1 MGLSYQEVME
11 AIRDYYTEGN
21 KSSSFTWI
29 DVSKELAKY
38 GYNTDNYYKLL
49 EDYPTVFEV
58 IKNADGSIRDA
69 YISPYTSL
77 YYGKSSIGST
87 GLSVNSN
94 TNNSLMTN
102 TIKTKIPSLTTTS
115 STGELT
121 GVSSGLGTYA
131 LTGNTAIGVLS
142 TATIAMGGV
151 AVAGALAKSVDSL
164 LYNAIPDIWD
174 SVGLQ
179 SLDPDTWA
187 SFTSEDG
194 LGGYLLNNLLG
205 LNDDGSVT
213 QYIDENALAYFALY
227 LQEKDAI
234 TPHTAYNHPK
244 DTSALHYPST
254 DYPNP
259 IKTGA
264 TTITGIPLTTTSG
277 TQSYTYNADYDH
289 ISVGFQPE
297 SWSVTEPYA
306 KTSIGVYSKSKDGTF
321 TWVHNRD
328 GRITTGTD
336 KKLPYTYKE
345 ITYYNNT
352 FLYSNK
358 LFSSY
363 TAPVNTVNDEIFPFV
378 TGAASARSWDIAYL
392 LFNGEKTT
400 IDGVEG
406 ITDDKDGTKVD
417 LSGITKVADAL
428 NALKDQLSFLWD
440 NAIFKDVI
448 QPDGTTK
455 RYTYVPVPTP
465 INNDKNQPVSDTST
479 QTKPQVDPDD
489 DTEPLI
495 KQIIEAINLDET
507 DTIPPDTGDGETPPV
522 TTPTGSAS
530 ALYKVYNPSQEQLN
544 SFGAWLW
551 SSNFVDQILKLFNDP
566 MQSIIALHKVFCTPS
581 VGGVSNIKVG
591 YLDSGVASNYID
603 NQYTTID
610 CGSVSLNEYFGNVF
624 DYEPYTDVNIFLPFI
639 GIQKLN
645 VGDVMRSSIN
655 VKYHCDVITGA
666 CLAEL
671 VISRDGVSQTLYT
684 YSGNVAVQYPI
695 SSGSYMGIVSSLAS
709 VVGGAIGT
717 ITSGGSMLPL
727 ALGGVKALGGSHTN
741 VSHSGN
747 FTGSSGAMGCKI
759 PYLIISRPQTEN
771 ASNYLEIEGGSSNKT
786 VSLNSCSGFTKVKKI
801 NLQNVNATR
810 KEIEE
815 IENLLYSGVII

>member
-1 MGLSYQEVME
+1 MGLSYNEVVE
-11 AIRDYYTEGN
+11 AIKDYYNDGTSNTITWTE
-21 KSSSFTWI
+21 
-29 DVSKELAKY
+29 VSKDLAKQ
-38 GYNTDNYYKLL
+38 GYTTDNYYKLL

-58 IKNADGSIRDA
+58 VKNADGSIRDA

-77 YYGKSSIGST
+77 YQGKSSIGST

-102 TIKTKIPSLTTTS
+102 TVKSKIPSLTTTS

-121 GVSSGLGTYA
+121 GVASGLGTYTT
-131 LTGNTAIGVLS
+131 TGSTAIGVLN

-151 AVAGALAKSVDSL
+151 AVAGCLAKNVDKL
-164 LYNAIPDIWD
+164 LYEVNPNFWD

-179 SLDPDTWA
+179 SVDPDTWS
-187 SFTSEDG
+187 SFTSDDG
-194 LGGYLLNNLLG
+194 LGGYLLNNLLA

-213 QYIDENALAYFALY
+213 QYMDENALAYFALY
-227 LQEKDAI
+227 LNNNNVFTKPQKKVEDLPEGFKQDIQDFLPFQVVDTPFSFPISKKGGSGKKTETFSNVDNLAESVFTQKPVYNREK
-234 TPHTAYNHPK
+234 PFGY
-244 DTSALHYPST
+244 DTSYTTHLLISSEPKEYLTEQYTFNNKTVYYARKGWGGYSNT
-254 DYPNP
+254 DYYLDNNSGFNTYDQD
-259 IKTGA
+259 KYGLNVLDKEYTD
-264 TTITGIPLTTTSG
+264 PLAWLSLYH
-277 TQSYTYNADYDH
+277 YT
-289 ISVGFQPE
+289 E
-297 SWSVTEPYA
+297 
-306 KTSIGVYSKSKDGTF
+306 
-321 TWVHNRD
+321 
-328 GRITTGTD
+328 
-336 KKLPYTYKE
+336 YT
-345 ITYYNNT
+345 
-352 FLYSNK
+352 
-358 LFSSY
+358 
-363 TAPVNTVNDEIFPFV
+363 
-378 TGAASARSWDIAYL
+378 
-392 LFNGEKTT
+392 
-400 IDGVEG
+400 GVEG
-406 ITDDKDGTKVD
+406 VTDDDEGTKVD
-417 LSGITKVADAL
+417 LSGLTTIADVL

-440 NAIFKDVI
+440 NAITKDVV

-455 RYTYVPVPTP
+455 KYTYVPVPTP
-465 INNDKNQPVSDTST
+465 INNDTNQPVSDSST

-495 KQIIEAINLDET
+495 KQLIEALNIDET
-507 DTIPPDTGDGETPPV
+507 DTIPPDTGDGDTPPV

-530 ALYKVYNPSQEQLN
+530 ALYKVYNPTQEQLN
-544 SFGAWLW
+544 NFGTWLW

-581 VGGVSNIKVG
+581 IGGVQDIKVG

-645 VGDVMRSSIN
+645 VADIMRSTIN

-666 CLAEL
+666 CLAEII
-671 VISRDGVSQTLYT
+671 VTRDGFSQTLYT
-684 YSGNVAVQYPI
+684 YSGNIAVQYPI

-727 ALGGVKALGGSHTN
+727 ALGSMKAIGQAHTS

-747 FTGSSGAMGCKI
+747 FTGSSGAMGCKM

-786 VSLNSCSGFTKVKKI
+786 VSLNSCSGFTKVKKV
-801 NLQNVNATR
+801 NLQGINATR
-810 KEIEE
+810 KEIGE